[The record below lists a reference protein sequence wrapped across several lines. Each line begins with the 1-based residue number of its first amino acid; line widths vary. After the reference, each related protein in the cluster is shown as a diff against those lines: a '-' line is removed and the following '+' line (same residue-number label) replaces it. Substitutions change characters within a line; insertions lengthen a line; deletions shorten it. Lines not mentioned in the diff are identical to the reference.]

1 MPDVPA
7 SKGYR
12 DGFATRHMI
21 KDLCLA
27 IAAAEHVSSPLPVGR
42 EAKTLYEQVG
52 EILYNALLLAT
63 GFAAGS
69 QLKSAAVQVA
79 EEDDSLDFAAI
90 YQRVYDKEC

>member
-7 SKGYR
+7 SKGYK

-27 IAAAEHVSSPLPVGR
+27 IAAAEHVGAALPMGR

-52 EILYNALLLAT
+52 HYERPNCCISTQIATASLLLPC
-63 GFAAGS
+63 FCAGG
-69 QLKSAAVQVA
+69 
-79 EEDDSLDFAAI
+79 
-90 YQRVYDKEC
+90 